1 MFHEEAQK
9 QEDGKLNSRTAFWA
23 GFAGGVLVFCTLTF
37 LVLLALVLKGTIT
50 ISG

>member
-9 QEDGKLNSRTAFWA
+9 QEEGKLNSRTAFWA

-37 LVLLALVLKGTIT
+37 LVLLALFLNGTIA